1 MFIGD
6 HRYIYI
12 YIQYRHI
19 HPLLLVPQLLTS
31 YNHLWLTLFSSL
43 WPCLPCLPTGSQE
56 HRESTTGPPA
66 FALAPASDAAAPGH
80 GRGSPGCRRFL
91 FFQHWDFFMAV
102 YHGTIKMLQ
111 NNDDNGTFWR
121 HFFMGWTALF
131 QIPMGCFA
139 SGWLRHPPGSRQS
152 EPRPEPSHGWMPWF
166 LSHKQII
173 NRYGYG
179 HKEFYYGYEYM
190 FSITQWYGFIKFSI
204 SVAIS
209 LVTHAI
215 TSRLW

>member
-1 MFIGD
+1 
-6 HRYIYI
+6 
-12 YIQYRHI
+12 
-19 HPLLLVPQLLTS
+19 
-31 YNHLWLTLFSSL
+31 
-43 WPCLPCLPTGSQE
+43 
-56 HRESTTGPPA
+56 
-66 FALAPASDAAAPGH
+66 
-80 GRGSPGCRRFL
+80 
-91 FFQHWDFFMAV
+91 
-102 YHGTIKMLQ
+102 
-111 NNDDNGTFWR
+111 
-121 HFFMGWTALF
+121 
-131 QIPMGCFA
+131 
-139 SGWLRHPPGSRQS
+139 
-152 EPRPEPSHGWMPWF
+152 MPWF